1 MVVLEELVVMVLM
14 IQHMAVLE
22 EEEEEVFILWVE
34 LEVDIKVDLALMDI
48 KIIKVQQPPI
58 VIIMEVI
65 KQMWMVPM
73 KHQVIH

>member
-1 MVVLEELVVMVLM
+1 MVVLEELVVMVL
-14 IQHMAVLE
+14 IVQHMAVLE
-22 EEEEEVFILWVE
+22 EEVVEVFILWVE